1 MGVYYK
7 NAEDIVRGRVGRR
20 LDTFMYHEAKRE
32 LRRGEHLYAVVE
44 FATHTAA
51 LCVDEDKEFY
61 TFSKLLYPYTFYTLS
76 EYAHSR
82 SV

>member
-20 LDTFMYHEAKRE
+20 LDTFMYHEAKEQLRE
-32 LRRGEHLYAVVE
+32 GEHLYALIK
-44 FATHTAA
+44 FTTHSAA
-51 LCVDEDKEFY
+51 LCVDDYREFRA
-61 TFSKLLYPYTFYTLS
+61 FSELLYPYTFYALS
-76 EYAHSR
+76 EAAHSR